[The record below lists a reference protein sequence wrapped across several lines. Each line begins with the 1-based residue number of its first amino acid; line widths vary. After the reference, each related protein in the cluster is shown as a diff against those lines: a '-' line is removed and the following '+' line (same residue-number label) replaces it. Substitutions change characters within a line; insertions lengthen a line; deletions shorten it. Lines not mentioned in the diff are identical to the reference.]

1 MITTGAAGRLQVG
14 CVWRPT
20 GWDCI
25 SASILFRARVATP
38 PTRVEGVGSATAHMR
53 FLYVSIIASES
64 VSVVGHSLATL
75 VVLHIRHLKS
85 SSKNS

>member
-20 GWDCI
+20 GWNCI
-25 SASILFRARVATP
+25 SASILFRA
-38 PTRVEGVGSATAHMR
+38 RVEGVGSATAHMR

-75 VVLHIRHLKS
+75 VILHIRHLKS

>member
-20 GWDCI
+20 GWNCI

-53 FLYVSIIASES
+53 FL
-64 VSVVGHSLATL
+64 
-75 VVLHIRHLKS
+75 
-85 SSKNS
+85 